1 MTFKMTEKQTI
12 SFDPQELRQA
22 INLETGKISWE
33 ELQRHFARGVVVVI
47 SAELDLTDV
56 AGRFVE
62 DDKNAIERWSRE
74 NKITRALD
82 HHAVQWNER
91 NSNFWACVIA
101 PWILV
106 QEITTEQ

>member
-1 MTFKMTEKQTI
+1 MTEKQTVT
-12 SFDPQELRQA
+12 FDQAELRQA
-22 INLETGKISWE
+22 INLETGRIGWE

-62 DDKNAIERWSRE
+62 DDKDTIEAWTKE
-74 NKITRALD
+74 NRISRALD
-82 HHAVQWNER
+82 DHARQWHER
-91 NSNFWACVIA
+91 NSEFWACVIA
-101 PWILV
+101 PWVLV